1 MSYAKAHEILKLAD
15 FARARHRGVTL
26 DEIREEFGVSHRT
39 AQRMT
44 DALESLFPHAVSIFE
59 DDDRRRRWS
68 LDAVPLAALRLQGD
82 TELAALEMA
91 VERLRGDGD
100 LREAGALSGLRNRL
114 VAALRP
120 QEARRA
126 EADAE
131 ALLEAH
137 GMAARPGPVVVVDP
151 ALADLVAAALRGPS
165 RLDITYNGSRRRV
178 EPYGILIGAR
188 RYLVALQPDRPD
200 GRMRYFRL
208 DLIRDPVLTGEWFA
222 RDPAFNLKDHAA
234 RAFGTWQD
242 EAEYGEVIWQFSPRA
257 AERAREWRF
266 HPNQTQRDLPD
277 GGLEVRFH
285 ATGWLEMT
293 WHLYQWGADVRVLAP
308 PELRAMVEAYRRS
321 DFAVLP

>member
-26 DEIREEFGVSHRT
+26 DDIREEFCVSHRT

-44 DALESLFPHAVSIFE
+44 DALESLFPHAVTIFE
-59 DDDRRRRWS
+59 DDDRRHRWS
-68 LDAVPLAALRLQGD
+68 IETVPLAALRLQGD

-91 VERLRGDGD
+91 VERLRSDGD
-100 LREAGALSGLRNRL
+100 MREAGALSALRNRL
-114 VAALRP
+114 LAALRP
-120 QEARRA
+120 QDARRA

-137 GMAARPGPVVVVDP
+137 GMAARPGPVVEVDP
-151 ALADLVAAALRGPS
+151 ALADLVAQALRGPF
-165 RLDITYNGSRRRV
+165 LMEITYNAERRQV

-188 RYLVALQPDRPD
+188 RYLVARQPDRPD

-208 DLIRDPVLTGEWFA
+208 DLIRDAVMLDQSFA
-222 RDPAFNLKDHAA
+222 RDPDFNLKDHAA

-242 EAEYGEVIWQFSPRA
+242 DSEYGEVIWRFTAEA
-257 AERAREWRF
+257 ADRAREWRF
-266 HPNQTQRDLPD
+266 HPAQVQRDLPD
-277 GGLEVRFH
+277 GGLEVQFC
-285 ATGWLEMT
+285 AGGWLEMT
-293 WHLYQWGADVRVLAP
+293 WHLYTWGDAVEVVSP
-308 PELRAMVEAYRRS
+308 PELRAMAHSYRRP